1 MNWCLWLH
9 LLFQSHK
16 KCLFLV
22 SSTTDVIAITNLA
35 TDICF
40 WCIFCLDFGSKFDP
54 KTIKTMARQPN
65 PNAINLKFREQ
76 INNEQQRLE
85 INWNFVWKENIALDP
100 PSTNIYIYLY
110 IHEAP
115 TIDPITLWGLSPFVA
130 RHLVGQCVEQCEFR
144 CYCDTCY
151 IGNGVHHHIKWYL
164 I

>member
-100 PSTNIYIYLY
+100 PSTNIYIYTRGTHNRPYYALRSFSFCC
-110 IHEAP
+110 
-115 TIDPITLWGLSPFVA
+115 SPFGRSMCGTMWISLLL
-130 RHLVGQCVEQCEFR
+130 RHVLYWEWGPSSYQMIF
-144 CYCDTCY
+144 
-151 IGNGVHHHIKWYL
+151 NL